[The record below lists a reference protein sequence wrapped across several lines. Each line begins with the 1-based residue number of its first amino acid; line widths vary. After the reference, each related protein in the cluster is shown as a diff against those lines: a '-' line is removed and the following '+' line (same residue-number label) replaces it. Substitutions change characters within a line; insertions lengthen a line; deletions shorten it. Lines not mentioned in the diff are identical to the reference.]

1 MAWRASKERRPL
13 RAGHLLWGL
22 LCLFLM
28 GWGFVL
34 GLWVGQ
40 GSLATP
46 EQIAGVR
53 SWARY
58 VPGLGKSAP
67 EPAAEA
73 PADKQAQAP
82 APAPPQLSFYTN
94 LEKGEAPA
102 PAPAPVQVAVK
113 PPEPTPP
120 TPPAPA
126 PAPAKPPEARPTPP
140 PALTF
145 EPKPF
150 VPDPP
155 AGRPTPPPPQ
165 TATRPP
171 LPASPQAPGRH
182 APATAQNPPRGG
194 RFTVQVA
201 SFKEEGQARELMSQL
216 RAAGHPAYVVPVRLE
231 GVGTRYRVR
240 VGPFYD
246 LDVAQGAA
254 GRIRLQLTLAAYV
267 TRED

>member
-1 MAWRASKERRPL
+1 VGWKASKEPRPL
-13 RAGHLLWGL
+13 RLGHLLWGL

-58 VPGLGKSAP
+58 VPGLGKPAP
-67 EPAAEA
+67 ESPQA
-73 PADKQAQAP
+73 PADKQAP
-82 APAPPQLSFYTN
+82 VPPQLSFYTN

-102 PAPAPVQVAVK
+102 PATLPVQVAVK
-113 PPEPTPP
+113 PAEP
-120 TPPAPA
+120 
-126 PAPAKPPEARPTPP
+126 PAPAKPPESPAPATAKPPETRPAP
-140 PALTF
+140 PAPLTF

-150 VPDPP
+150 VPNQPS
-155 AGRPTPPPPQ
+155 ARPGAPPPP
-165 TATRPP
+165 ARPP
-171 LPASPQAPGRH
+171 GSANAPAPPRPAPG
-182 APATAQNPPRGG
+182 ASQTPPRGG

-201 SFKEEGQARELMSQL
+201 SFKEEDQARELLAQL
-216 RAAGHPAYVVPVRLE
+216 RGGGHPAYIVPVRLE

-254 GRIRLQLTLAAYV
+254 GRIRIQLTLAAYV